1 MEYMES
7 IESNSECQETKGETP
22 SPKLKK
28 SFNILSDKNNN
39 FLISLES
46 KKDLLTIIACDNK
59 FIKNYYKEKFS
70 LQYLRNYFGLNY
82 DIEKCSSEILS
93 IASDKKGIIREL
105 NSVIEL
111 KIPLNSKKHLEITFL
126 LKKIEKSNS
135 EKIEQLYGLIN
146 DLYEEKEK
154 QKKETDELRKELED
168 FTHQEIHII
177 GLDGKEYGSSME
189 INFFGKNKFKEYMD
203 IDLIEHGIYMKVL
216 LKYDVNKKD
225 NLKKIIEKKNKEN
238 KDFNMSIKNEY
249 VSLNFG
255 PSEEEKK
262 SKEEDNK
269 IIEMMKNFF
278 NAKELLKMNINFC
291 TELLVKDILKKKST
305 KEIIEKFFQMKLI
318 IKGVSINIK
327 LLIISILSELEK
339 ENKIK
344 FLEDSCLS
352 KIFTIFKFALNNKI
366 TYLCLNKNHVNEI
379 INLKETENIIKS
391 AQLELKSSNIVD
403 KELVVDFINFEDIIV
418 FFIFPK
424 MDIGFK
430 IKLMLNS
437 FNEVVNQVF
446 EDGEEEKEEEKEEEE
461 REDEKKIEIKELV
474 LIKKEKDKKIDDNE
488 MKKLKKF
495 REEFNLDEKEFSN
508 ELLIEVLRKN
518 KYDIVLSFSSL
529 FK

>member
-1 MEYMES
+1 
-7 IESNSECQETKGETP
+7 
-22 SPKLKK
+22 
-28 SFNILSDKNNN
+28 
-39 FLISLES
+39 
-46 KKDLLTIIACDNK
+46 
-59 FIKNYYKEKFS
+59 
-70 LQYLRNYFGLNY
+70 
-82 DIEKCSSEILS
+82 
-93 IASDKKGIIREL
+93 
-105 NSVIEL
+105 
-111 KIPLNSKKHLEITFL
+111 
-126 LKKIEKSNS
+126 
-135 EKIEQLYGLIN
+135 
-146 DLYEEKEK
+146 
-154 QKKETDELRKELED
+154 
-168 FTHQEIHII
+168 
-177 GLDGKEYGSSME
+177 ME

-203 IDLIEHGIYMKVL
+203 IDLIEHGSYMKVL

-225 NLKKIIEKKNKEN
+225 NLKKIIEKNNEKN
-238 KDFNMSIKNEY
+238 KDFKMSIKNEY

-366 TYLCLNKNHVNEI
+366 TYLCLNKSHVDEI

-403 KELVVDFINFEDIIV
+403 KELVVDFINFEDIMV

-430 IKLMLNS
+430 IKLMLKS

-446 EDGEEEKEEEKEEEE
+446 EDGEEEKEEEE

-474 LIKKEKDKKIDDNE
+474 LIKKEKDKKIDEYE